1 MGAFALDFAAMTHI
15 GRRPARQYVDF
26 ASVPREQWEI
36 HERLDLHWKRWC
48 NSPEKRHVA
57 RMFSLVRSEAPAKRA
72 YGEETRVPLDRIDA
86 MNLAKAVAALP
97 EQRHREALVWF
108 YLKNGQKPVKMAR
121 ELGVSL
127 EGLAEL
133 VRVART
139 MLRNRRV

>member
-1 MGAFALDFAAMTHI
+1 MGAFALDFSAMTHI
-15 GRRPARQYVDF
+15 GRRPPRQYVDL
-26 ASVPREQWEI
+26 ASVPQEQWEI
-36 HERLDLHWKRWC
+36 HRKLDEHWKRWV
-48 NSPEKRHVA
+48 NSPERQHVA

-72 YGEETRVPLDRIDA
+72 YGEETRVPLDRVLA

-97 EQRHREALVWF
+97 EQKHREALVWF
-108 YLKNGQKPVKMAR
+108 YLKNGKKPVKMAR

-133 VRVART
+133 VKVART